1 MMGKRDALKLG
12 PLRELALKCH
22 KAGQLDEAMGH
33 YSRYLALAPGDGM
46 MWSNAG
52 ALLRKRGKHDLALV
66 AQRRAARLEPESD
79 AVRNNLANILA
90 DLGQNE
96 EAIELR
102 MALLSQGEGDA
113 MTKALVGKSYRS
125 LGRYDEAVSWLTSC
139 LEQHPDHVEIR
150 IQLAMAQLAAGDHA
164 NGFKTYRIR
173 WQTDE
178 LKPRNLPRPEWQG
191 GSLSG
196 KRILVLPE
204 QGFGDAMAFSRFL
217 PVLRR
222 FDPDKVLLYCEAPAA
237 CLYETIDG
245 ADWTGSQMPD
255 PGEYDVWVNLM
266 DLAITYFDQNRKIPA
281 PAQLSVPRDSQE
293 RAAAMMAGY
302 REDVRVGVVW
312 TGSTTYR
319 NNLFRSFRHSEFHRF
334 LGIEGLRLFSLYKGP
349 EVAAFQADGSAIPIV
364 DLGSIDRHFGDCA
377 ALMLE
382 MDLVITS
389 DTATAHLAGSLGVPV
404 WTLLHWDPFWLWGH
418 SGHRTP
424 WYPSMTLMRQQSPQD
439 WDGVFH
445 RAERRL
451 TEFVASKRAE
461 ART

>member
-1 MMGKRDALKLG
+1 MSQSDEIQPVR
-12 PLRELALKCH
+12 LRELALGCH
-22 KAGQLDEAMGH
+22 KAGQLEDAVTH
-33 YSRYLALAPGDGM
+33 YSRYLALAPNDGM

-52 ALLRKRGKHDLALV
+52 ALLRKLGRHELALA
-66 AQRRAARLEPESD
+66 AQRRAALLEPGSD

-102 MALLSQGEGDA
+102 MALVSNGGGDA

-125 LGRYDEAVSWLTSC
+125 LGRHDEAVEWLTTC
-139 LEQHPDHVEIR
+139 RDQHPDHPEIA
-150 IQLAMAQLAAGDHA
+150 IQLAMAQLAATDYA
-164 NGFKTYRIR
+164 SGFKSFRVR

-178 LKPRNLPRPEWQG
+178 LTPRNLARPEWQG
-191 GSLSG
+191 DSLAG

-217 PVLRR
+217 PALRR
-222 FDPDKVLLYCEAPAA
+222 FDPEKVLLYCEKPVA
-237 CLYETIDG
+237 CLYDGIEG
-245 ADWTGSQMPD
+245 ADWTGSRMPG
-255 PGEYDVWVNLM
+255 PEEYDVWVNLM
-266 DLAITYFDQNRKIPA
+266 DLAVAHFDTTEKVPA
-281 PAQLSVPRDSQE
+281 PAVLSIPPDSRD
-293 RAAAMMAGY
+293 RASALMAPYQG
-302 REDVRVGVVW
+302 DVRVGVVW

-319 NNLFRSFRHSEFHRF
+319 NNGFRSFQHSRFHRL

-364 DLGSIDRHFGDCA
+364 DLGSRDRHFGDCA

-404 WTLLHWDPFWLWGH
+404 WTLLHWDPFWLWTHAGN
-418 SGHRTP
+418 RTP
-424 WYPSMTLMRQQSPQD
+424 WYPSMTLMRQQSPHD

-445 RAERRL
+445 RVKRRL
-451 TEFVASKRAE
+451 TDLVATKLAE
-461 ART
+461 GQR